1 MDLLAGA
8 QWLCAAVDP
17 GAVRHPDELGAV
29 ETRWLPATVP
39 GTAAGAVRDADGAE
53 AARRT
58 RTDASDWWF
67 VTDVPVTGAGSWRLF
82 FDGLATQ
89 AEIWVGAECVATSD
103 SMFLPLEVLLHDL
116 PTTVRIALRFP
127 SLDAA
132 LKTRRPR
139 GRWRSS
145 LVSAQGL
152 RWFRTTVLGRAPVF
166 TGVPAPVG
174 PWRDVR
180 LVDAADR
187 AVLSR
192 RLRTTITGQDGVAE
206 IEVAIAG
213 PAPASARVR
222 VGEHQARADI
232 VSAPD
237 GSCSIRAR
245 VTVPAARLWWPHTHG
260 RPSGYRVELHLDGT
274 PIDLGMIGFRSVT
287 GGYEG
292 DGFALRIN
300 GIDVFCRGIVW
311 TPVDPI
317 GLNDPSETRRVL
329 ERCVDAGIN
338 MIRIPGTTVYEHDD
352 FYSDCA
358 ELGIMVW
365 QDVMLATTDPP
376 DDAAFRTSLERE
388 ARSFTSRL
396 AGNPAL
402 VVLCGGSETEQQPA
416 MLGLSRPV
424 IPAIDELLP
433 VIAAAEA
440 PDALWVSSSPSAPPG
455 SDAMPIDVGSGVAHY
470 FGVGGYRR
478 PFSDVRTAGVRFAAE
493 CLAFSIPPGNDAIE
507 TEFGSVA
514 VAGHHPKWKAAVPR
528 DNGAS
533 WDFEDVRDHY
543 VRTVFGL
550 DPATE
555 RWADPERYLDLG
567 RAAVCEAFTEVLQ
580 HWRRPDSGC
589 RGALVLSARD
599 MEPGAGWGILDHAGV
614 PKAPWFVLRR
624 VFAPVT
630 VLLVDDGLDGLKIV
644 AFNDTEKPLDA
655 ALHLR
660 SHTPTGAVPTDVVVP
675 LRLGAHDAQTLS
687 WNVATAGFADVNHA
701 YRFGARTFD
710 AASVQ
715 MLGPTGV
722 VLAESVHLVGGA
734 ARPVERSVG
743 LRATARRSEKG
754 WSVTVETEYA
764 AQYVRLDVRGFEA
777 ADSWFH
783 LAPGGSRTVELRATA
798 SSISPSGRVAALNS
812 AGTAPIRVV
821 AEDQRNVDTAAGRGR
836 RPE

>member
-8 QWLCAAVDP
+8 QWICVAVDP
-17 GAVRHPDELGAV
+17 GTVQHPAELDGI
-29 ETRWLPATVP
+29 EGRWLPATVP
-39 GTAAGAVRDADGAE
+39 GTAAGAVRDADGAD
-53 AARRT
+53 AARRAQ
-58 RTDASDWWF
+58 TDASEWWF
-67 VTDVPVTGAGSWRLF
+67 VTDVAIVGTGPWRLS
-82 FDGLATQ
+82 FDGLATLS
-89 AEIWVGAECVATSD
+89 EVWVGSVKVASSD
-103 SMFLPLEVLLHDL
+103 SMFLPFDVLLDDL
-116 PTTVRIALRFP
+116 APTTRIALRFP

-180 LVDAADR
+180 LLDAGEHV
-187 AVLSR
+187 VLSR
-192 RLRTTITGQDGVAE
+192 RIHTEVTGKDGVAE
-206 IEVAIAG
+206 IEVVIAG
-213 PAPASARVR
+213 RESSSAVVR
-222 VGEHQARADI
+222 VGEYEARAEI
-232 VSAPD
+232 VSMPD
-237 GSCSIRAR
+237 GSRSMRAR
-245 VTVPAARLWWPHTHG
+245 VVVPGAQLWWPHSHG
-260 RPSGYRVELHLDGT
+260 RPAGYRVELHLDGT
-274 PIDLGMIGFRSVT
+274 SLDLGTIGFRSIT
-287 GGYEG
+287 GGY
-292 DGFALRIN
+292 DDAGFSLRIN

-317 GLNDPSETRRVL
+317 GLNDPAETRRVL
-329 ERCVDAGIN
+329 ERCVDTGIN
-338 MIRIPGTTVYEHDD
+338 MIRVPGTMVYERDD
-352 FYSDCA
+352 FYSYCA

-365 QDVMLATTDPP
+365 QDIMLATTDPP
-376 DDAAFRTSLERE
+376 DDEAFHTSLERE
-388 ARSFTSRL
+388 LRTITSRL

-402 VVLCGGSETEQQPA
+402 VVLSGGSETEQQPV
-416 MLGLSRPV
+416 MLGLPRPS
-424 IPAIDELLP
+424 IPAIDHLLP
-433 VIAAAEA
+433 AVAAAAA
-440 PDALWVSSSPSAPPG
+440 PDVVWVSSSPSAPPG
-455 SDAMPIDVGSGVAHY
+455 SGALPIDVGSGVAHY

-478 PFSDVRTAGVRFAAE
+478 PLSDVRTAGVKFAAE

-507 TEFGSVA
+507 TEFGSLA
-514 VAGHHPKWKAAVPR
+514 AAGHHPKWKAAVPR

-543 VRTVFGL
+543 VRTVFGV
-550 DPATE
+550 DAATE
-555 RWADPERYLDLG
+555 RWSDPERYLDLG

-589 RGALVLSARD
+589 RGALVLAGRD
-599 MEPGAGWGILDHAGV
+599 TEPGAGWGVLDHAGV

-624 VFAPVT
+624 VFAPVA
-630 VLLVDDGLDGLKIV
+630 VFLVDDGLDGLKIV
-644 AFNDTEKPLDA
+644 AFNDTAERLDV

-660 SHTPTGAVPTDVVVP
+660 SHTPAGAVPTDVVVP

-687 WNVATAGFADVNHA
+687 WNVATAGFTDVNHA

-715 MLGPTGV
+715 MLDHTGD

-734 ARPVERSVG
+734 ARPAERSVG
-743 LRATARRSEKG
+743 LSATARRSETG

-798 SSISPSGRVAALNS
+798 GHTSLSGRVAALNS
-812 AGTAPIRVV
+812 VVTAPILV
-821 AEDQRNVDTAAGRGR
+821 AEED
-836 RPE
+836 